1 MMEGR
6 TGRGGGAPQARVT
19 KLQGRNRFVWNVQH
33 SSGLGAP
40 PGAYQARL
48 TVGETKLTQPF
59 TVLID
64 PRLAAEGLTA
74 ADIKAQFDHNTRMR
88 AFVAE
93 VNEFAAQVRKM
104 QASLKGATGADAEQA
119 KRVEAVAGKLFT
131 EPVRYGKP
139 GLQAHVQYLA
149 GLTGGVDQKVGK
161 DAIDRYA
168 VLRKE
173 FEALKAQ
180 IK

>member
-1 MMEGR
+1 MEGR
-6 TGRGGGAPQARVT
+6 TGRGGGAPPARVT

-33 SSGLGAP
+33 SNGLGAP
-40 PGAYQARL
+40 PGSYQARL

-64 PRLAAEGLTA
+64 PRLAAEGITA
-74 ADIKAQFDHNTRMR
+74 ADLKAQFDHNTRMR

-93 VNEFAAQVRKM
+93 VNAFATRVR
-104 QASLKGATGADAEQA
+104 DAQA
-119 KRVEAVAGKLFT
+119 KAKASGDAAAIKRADGVASKLFT

-139 GLQAHVQYLA
+139 GLQAHVSYLA
-149 GLTGGVDQKVGK
+149 SLTSGVDQKVGK

-173 FEALKAQ
+173 FEALKGEMR
-180 IK
+180 

>member
-6 TGRGGGAPQARVT
+6 TGRGGGAPPPRVT

-33 SSGLGAP
+33 SSGLGAA
-40 PGAYQARL
+40 PGSYQARL

-74 ADIKAQFDHNTRMR
+74 ADLKAQFDHNLRMR
-88 AFVAE
+88 EFVAE
-93 VNEFAAQVRKM
+93 VNEFATRVR
-104 QASLKGATGADAEQA
+104 DAQA
-119 KRVEAVAGKLFT
+119 KAKSSGDEAQIARVETVASKLFT

-149 GLTGGVDQKVGK
+149 GMTTGVDQKVGK

-173 FEALKAQ
+173 FDALKAQ
-180 IK
+180 LK